1 MSIYLKQKRSTQ
13 QQSDDYRSARDSNEY
28 DSDNN
33 NNNNLNMMS
42 SNFRGPYFDTS
53 VSKNVTALVGKTA
66 YLNCRVRNLGNK
78 TNFPKA
84 KFFCLFQNSFLGKKR
99 KWRNISVG
107 IFFLFFFFTAR
118 KIFYD
123 D

>member
-1 MSIYLKQKRSTQ
+1 MIIIIFCLFLGSTQ
-13 QQSDDYRSARDSNEY
+13 QQSDDYRSARHSNEY
-28 DSDNN
+28 DIDNNN

-78 TNFPKA
+78 TV
-84 KFFCLFQNSFLGKKR
+84 SFVFSYL
-99 KWRNISVG
+99 NE
-107 IFFLFFFFTAR
+107 
-118 KIFYD
+118 
-123 D
+123 